1 MLFNILRSIYSALI
15 VIGNFLQ
22 PLLLLLIRLFW
33 GWMFFRTG
41 LGKLTNMHPVIAYF
55 ESLGIAHPAFSAYIA
70 SLIELICGACLF
82 FGFASR
88 LVAIPL
94 IINMIVAFLTA
105 EARAVAMFFSNMQ
118 NFVTRTPFTFLFA
131 SIIIFVFGP
140 GPFSVDYILERYFR
154 KQGKLPE
161 PRK

>member
-1 MLFNILRSIYSALI
+1 MFNFLRGAYCILVI
-15 VIGNFLQ
+15 VGNFLQ
-22 PLLLLLIRLFW
+22 PFLLLIIRLFW

-41 LGKLTNMHPVIAYF
+41 LGKLTNMDQVISYF
-55 ESLGIAHPAFSAYIA
+55 DSLGIAHPAFSAYVA
-70 SLIELICGACLF
+70 SLIEFIFGICLF

-94 IINMIVAFLTA
+94 IINMIVAYLTA
-105 EARAVAMFFSNMQ
+105 EARAVAMFFSDMQ

-140 GPFSVDYILERYFR
+140 GPFSIDFILEKFFR
-154 KQGKLPE
+154 KKGNLPE
-161 PRK
+161 HRND